1 MSIDQLDP
9 RTLVAQIRG
18 PIADPAISLLLRRD
32 LLAQIKYR
40 QLEMEILQVKQY
52 IEVLEVQKEMLAKEF
67 NIR

>member
-52 IEVLEVQKEMLAKEF
+52 IEVLEVQREMLAKEF

>member
-40 QLEMEILQVKQY
+40 QLEMEIMQVKQY